1 MSRGKYKH
9 IHATFIIVSVFDS
22 LFSMSFASQE
32 KKKAK
37 KQTLPPRQ
45 GLLFFFF
52 FFFLCDSLSFIYF
65 EHRYAFSLIF
75 KFTDGVLVAA
85 L

>member
-9 IHATFIIVSVFDS
+9 ANTQPLSSSVC
-22 LFSMSFASQE
+22 LILLHRN
-32 KKKAK
+32 KKI
-37 KQTLPPRQ
+37 LPARI
-45 GLLFFFF
+45 FFF
-52 FFFLCDSLSFIYF
+52 CDSLSFIYF
-65 EHRYAFSLIF
+65 GHRYAFSLIF